1 MFGRKFNSLEYL
13 KNIKVEDKYIVN
25 IYVNSYYYEY
35 NWIL

>member
-1 MFGRKFNSLEYL
+1 MFGRKFNNLEYL

-35 NWIL
+35 N